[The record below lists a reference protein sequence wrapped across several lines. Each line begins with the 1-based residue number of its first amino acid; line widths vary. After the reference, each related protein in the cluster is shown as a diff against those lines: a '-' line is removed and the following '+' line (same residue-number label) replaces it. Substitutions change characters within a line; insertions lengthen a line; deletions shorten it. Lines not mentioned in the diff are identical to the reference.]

1 MAADK
6 LQPVAVAAHAARLS
20 WRDRWCNWRDRTV
33 GSARFQ
39 HWAAGFVF
47 TRPVARKRARELFD
61 IVAGFVYSQ
70 VLLACVRLKLFELLS
85 QGALSRQDI
94 AERLDLPAD
103 SVHRL
108 LDAALSLRLL
118 ETRAQGRIGLGPLG
132 APMVGNE
139 AVLAMVEHHATL
151 YRDLADPVALLRSAG
166 QGTELGRCFPY
177 AQAAS
182 PGELPAGDVADYS
195 ALMTASQPLVAQEIL
210 NAYDFSRHRCLLDV
224 AGGEGRFLVA
234 AGQRCP
240 DLSLVLFDLPA
251 VAQNGQQRLH
261 SHGLQ
266 ARSRVQGGDFLRDPL
281 PSGADVV
288 TLIRVAHDHDDA
300 RVMNLLRAIH
310 AALPPGGTLVLAEP
324 MSGTAGAEPMGDAY
338 FGFYLL
344 AMGRGR
350 PRRRDELTAMLQ
362 AAGFGSVRALP
373 TRLPLQ
379 VGLLVAQ
386 AQPIRPDATEPNQ
399 VGRV

>member
-1 MAADK
+1 MKHASS
-6 LQPVAVAAHAARLS
+6 AVNPALARSES
-20 WRDRWCNWRDRTV
+20 WWNHWAERWCNWRDRTV

-39 HWAAGFVF
+39 HWAAGFLF

-70 VLLACVRLKLFELLS
+70 VLLACVRLRLFDMLAS
-85 QGALSRQDI
+85 GALSREAI
-94 AERLDLPAD
+94 ATRLDLPED

-139 AVLAMVEHHATL
+139 AVMAMVEHHATL
-151 YRDLADPVALLRSAG
+151 YRDLADPVALLKTSG
-166 QGTELGRCFPY
+166 QGSELGRCFPY
-177 AQAAS
+177 ASVAR
-182 PGELPAGDVADYS
+182 PGDLPAQDVAAYS

-210 NAYDFSRHRCLLDV
+210 NAYDFSSHRRLLDV
-224 AGGEGRFLVA
+224 AGGEGRFLCA
-234 AGQRCP
+234 AAQRCP
-240 DLSLVLFDLPA
+240 KLELVLFDLPA
-251 VAQNGQQRLH
+251 VARSGQQRLQAE
-261 SHGLQ
+261 GLA
-266 ARSRVQGGDFLRDPL
+266 ARSQVTGGDFLSDAL
-281 PSGADVV
+281 PTGADVV

-310 AALPPGGTLVLAEP
+310 SALPVGGTLVLAEP
-324 MSGTAGAEPMGDAY
+324 MSGTEGAEPMGDAY

-350 PRRRDELTAMLQ
+350 PRRRSELTAMLQ
-362 AAGFGSVRALP
+362 AAGFDDVRPLP
-373 TRLPLQ
+373 SRLPLQ
-379 VGLLVAQ
+379 VGLLVAR
-386 AQPIRPDATEPNQ
+386 A
-399 VGRV
+399 V